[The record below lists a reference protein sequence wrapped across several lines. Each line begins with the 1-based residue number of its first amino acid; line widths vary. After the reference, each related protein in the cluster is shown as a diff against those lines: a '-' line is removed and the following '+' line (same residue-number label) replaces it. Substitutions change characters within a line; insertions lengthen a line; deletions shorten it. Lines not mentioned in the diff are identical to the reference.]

1 MESINMKQ
9 FTIFTLAC
17 GAVWI
22 APAQEAQPSFPSV
35 LPGKGL
41 AQHDFFY
48 AGEAKTQDM
57 YIVRNGKVAWEFH
70 DPAGKGE
77 ISDAILLSNGNVLF
91 AHQFGI
97 TLIGRNKKVLWNY
110 DAPAGTEIHT
120 AQP

>member
-1 MESINMKQ
+1 MEFINMKITRTFR
-9 FTIFTLAC
+9 FTTLILAC

-22 APAQEAQPSFPSV
+22 APAQEAQPNFPSV

-41 AQHDFFY
+41 AQHNFFY

-77 ISDAILLSNGNVLF
+77 ISDAILLSNGNVKLPGDL
-91 AHQFGI
+91 AVADDVH
-97 TLIGRNKKVLWNY
+97 
-110 DAPAGTEIHT
+110 
-120 AQP
+120 